1 MEKNKV
7 FLYDNHINYFL
18 LLIKELFT
26 KMLTNLLIKNFILI
40 DELQLSFGHKL
51 TVLTGETGAGKSILL
66 DALSFA
72 LGARSD
78 TSQIRLGSDSSYV
91 VASFDISSSHPAIPL
106 MFEQDLIEKSAIT
119 KNIEIILRRTL
130 NRDGKNKAFINDIP
144 VSLSTLK
151 LIGDT
156 LIEIHGQFDNQSL
169 LNPATHLGILDNFA
183 HIDSQIEKCKSSY
196 MHWHELRSSRI
207 KAEEEFA
214 KAKEDEEYLTH
225 NLKELTDLAP
235 KIGEEEELN
244 SRRHIL
250 MNSEKIITSI
260 KDAFSYLSQYGNE
273 PEKFISSASSALARI
288 PDEAKNE
295 TINTVISELDSIS
308 SNLSDAYERLDQI
321 LNADGINDTQTL
333 EATEERLFA
342 IRALARKHKVT
353 PDELPTVT
361 EHLQTLVANINNSD
375 ELLNQKRAEEEDAKQ
390 QYLSIAHTLSDL
402 RKTAGIEL
410 SRKVM
415 EELPPLKLER
425 ATFEV
430 NITTASDN
438 DNSKFTPLG
447 IDSIC
452 FMGSTNT
459 GAKKGLIHK
468 IASGGELARYTLAIK
483 VVISNASTISSMVFD
498 EVDTGISGATAS
510 AVGERLAKL
519 SRSIQTLV
527 ITHSPQVASFGNY
540 HFRVSKSY
548 DESRGTTITTVNQLS
563 EPERITEI
571 ARIISGDKITPEA
584 LSAAEKLFTT
594 SIKA

>member
-1 MEKNKV
+1 
-7 FLYDNHINYFL
+7 
-18 LLIKELFT
+18 
-26 KMLTNLLIKNFILI
+26 MLTNLFIKNFILI
-40 DELQLSFGHKL
+40 EELQLSFGHKL

-66 DALSFA
+66 DAMSFA

-78 TSQIRLGSDSSYV
+78 TSQIRLGADSSMV
-91 VASFDISSSHPAIPL
+91 IASFDISPTHPAIAL
-106 MFEQDLIEKSAIT
+106 MLEHDIIEKSAISQNT
-119 KNIEIILRRTL
+119 EVILRRTL

-183 HIDSQIEKCKSSY
+183 HLAPQIEKCKSAY
-196 MHWHELRSSRI
+196 INWHELRQSRI

-225 NLKELTDLAP
+225 NLKELTDLSP
-235 KIGEEEELN
+235 KVGEEEELN
-244 SRRHIL
+244 SRRHLL

-260 KDAFSYLSQYGNE
+260 KDAFSYLSQYGDE
-273 PEKFISSASSALARI
+273 PEKFITQSSSALARI
-288 PDEAKNE
+288 PDDAKNE
-295 TINTVISELDSIS
+295 SITTIISELDSAAS
-308 SNLSDAYERLDQI
+308 SLSDAYERLDQI
-321 LNADGINDTQTL
+321 LNADGANDTQTL
-333 EATEERLFA
+333 EATEERLFT

-353 PDELPTVT
+353 PDELPAVT

-375 ELLNQKRAEEEDAKQ
+375 EVLNKKRADEQSAKLE
-390 QYLSIAHTLSDL
+390 YLNIAHTLSDL
-402 RKTAGIEL
+402 RKSAGVEL
-410 SRKVM
+410 GNRVM
-415 EELPPLKLER
+415 LELPPLKLER
-425 ATFEV
+425 ATFKV
-430 NITTASDN
+430 NITTATD
-438 DNSKFTPLG
+438 DDEQKFTPHG
-447 IDSIC
+447 IDSVC
-452 FMGSTNT
+452 FMGSTNS
-459 GAKKGLIHK
+459 GSKKGLIHK

-483 VVISNASTISSMVFD
+483 VVISDAATISSMVFD

-519 SRSIQTLV
+519 SRTIQTLV

-540 HFRVSKSY
+540 HFRVSKTY
-548 DESRGTTITTVNQLS
+548 DESRGLTITSVDQLS

-584 LSAAEKLFTT
+584 LSAAGKLFTT

>member
-1 MEKNKV
+1 
-7 FLYDNHINYFL
+7 
-18 LLIKELFT
+18 
-26 KMLTNLLIKNFILI
+26 MLTNLLIKNFILI
-40 DELQLSFGHKL
+40 EELQLSFGHKL

-72 LGARSD
+72 LGSRSD
-78 TSQIRLGSDSSYV
+78 TSQIRLGADMCQV
-91 VASFDISSSHPAIPL
+91 IASFDILPNHPAIPL
-106 MFEQDLIEKSAIT
+106 MLEHDIIEKSAIT
-119 KNIEIILRRTL
+119 QNTEVILRRTL
-130 NRDGKNKAFINDIP
+130 NRDSKTKAYINDIP

-169 LNPATHLGILDNFA
+169 LNPATHLGILDGFA
-183 HIDSQIEKCKSSY
+183 HLAPQIEKCKSAY
-196 MHWHELRSSRI
+196 NHWHELQKSRI
-207 KAEEEFA
+207 TAEEDFA
-214 KAKEDEEYLTH
+214 KAKADEEYLTH
-225 NLKELTDLAP
+225 NLKELTDLSP
-235 KIGEEEELN
+235 HIGEEEELN
-244 SRRHIL
+244 SRRHLL

-260 KDAFSYLSQYGNE
+260 KDAFSYLSQYGDE
-273 PEKFISSASSALARI
+273 PEKFITQASSALARI
-288 PDEAKNE
+288 PDDAKNE
-295 TINTVISELDSIS
+295 NLNAIMSELDSAS

-321 LNADGINDTQTL
+321 LNADGTDDTQTL

-353 PDELPTVT
+353 PDELPAVT
-361 EHLQTLVANINNSD
+361 EHLQTLVTNINNSD
-375 ELLNQKRAEEEDAKQ
+375 ELLNQKRAEEQKAKNE
-390 QYLSIAHTLSDL
+390 YLAIAHTLSDL
-402 RKTAGIEL
+402 RKSAGIKL
-410 SRKVM
+410 SEKVM
-415 EELPPLKLER
+415 AELPPLKLER

-430 NITTASDN
+430 AITTASD
-438 DNSKFTPLG
+438 DDDSKFTPHG
-447 IDSIC
+447 IDSVC
-452 FMGSTNT
+452 FMGSTNS
-459 GAKKGLIHK
+459 GSKKGLIHK

-483 VVISNASTISSMVFD
+483 VVISDASTISSMVFD

-519 SRSIQTLV
+519 SRTIQTLV

-548 DESRGTTITTVNQLS
+548 DEERGITTTAVDQLS

-584 LSAAEKLFTT
+584 LSAAGKLFTT

>member
-1 MEKNKV
+1 
-7 FLYDNHINYFL
+7 
-18 LLIKELFT
+18 
-26 KMLTNLLIKNFILI
+26 MLTNLMIKNFILI
-40 DELQLSFGHKL
+40 EQLQLSFGHKL

-72 LGARSD
+72 LGSRSD
-78 TSQIRLGSDSSYV
+78 TGLIRNGTDSAQV
-91 VASFDISSSHPAIPL
+91 IASFDILPNHPAIPL
-106 MFEQDLIEKSAIT
+106 MLEHDIIDKSNVT
-119 KNIEIILRRTL
+119 QNTEVILRRTL
-130 NRDGKNKAFINDIP
+130 NCDGKNKAYINDIP

-183 HIDSQIEKCKSSY
+183 HLKPQLDKCAAAY
-196 MHWHELRSSRI
+196 NEWHHLRTLRQQ
-207 KAEEEFA
+207 AESEFA

-225 NLKELTDLAP
+225 NLKELTDLSP
-235 KIGEEEELN
+235 KKGEEEELN
-244 SRRHIL
+244 SRRHLL

-260 KDAFSYLSQYGNE
+260 KDAFSYLNQYGDE
-273 PEKFISSASSALARI
+273 PEKFLTSATSALSRI
-288 PDEAKNE
+288 PDDAQNE
-295 TINTVISELDSIS
+295 NIKSIIAELDSAA
-308 SNLSDAYERLDQI
+308 SNISDAYERLDQI
-321 LNADGINDTQTL
+321 LNADGMDDTQTL

-353 PDELPTVT
+353 PDELPDVA

-375 ELLNQKRAEEEDAKQ
+375 EVLKSKRAAEELAKST
-390 QYLSIAHTLSDL
+390 YLDIAHTLTNL
-402 RKTAGIEL
+402 RKSAGAEL
-410 SRKVM
+410 SNRVM
-415 EELPPLKLER
+415 AELPPLKLER

-430 NITTASDN
+430 ELTTAADT
-438 DNSKFTPLG
+438 DEAKFTPHG
-447 IDSIC
+447 IDSVSFI
-452 FMGSTNT
+452 GSTNS
-459 GAKKGLIHK
+459 GSKKGLIHK

-483 VVISNASTISSMVFD
+483 VVISDASTISSMVFD

-510 AVGERLAKL
+510 AVGERLANL

-527 ITHSPQVASFGNY
+527 ITHSPQVASFGNH

-548 DESRGTTITTVNQLS
+548 DEEKAATITSVDQLS

-584 LSAAEKLFTT
+584 LSAAGKLFTT
-594 SIKA
+594 SLKA